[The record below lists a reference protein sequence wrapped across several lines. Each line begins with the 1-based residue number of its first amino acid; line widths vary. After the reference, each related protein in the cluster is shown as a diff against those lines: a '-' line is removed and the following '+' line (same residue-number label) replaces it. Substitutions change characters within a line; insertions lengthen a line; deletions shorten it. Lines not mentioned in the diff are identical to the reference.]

1 MKYVN
6 FTRVSIKNFLSVGEE
21 PVVIDFNQGL
31 NIITGNN
38 KDKVDRRNG
47 VGKSTVADSIY
58 FAIFGTT
65 LRELKKD
72 HIVNNITQR
81 NCEVELEL
89 YVNEDGNTSKYK
101 IIRKISPTK
110 CFLYKDGEDITRDS
124 IQNTTEYICSLLN
137 TSADVFQNCVIMTI
151 NNATPFMAKKKLE
164 KRKFIEGI
172 FNLQVFSNM
181 LNVTRQEYNKVV
193 RDLDIEC
200 AKYEEIS
207 NSLNN
212 YIEQKQNNE
221 NEKQRSLAKLHA
233 RKSNNNKQIES
244 YNDQLSKHVQIDI
257 EKTNQNI
264 KRIDSV
270 SDELHAKTQRILT
283 KKTECQTLIDVHT
296 KKRNKI
302 GTDQDVCPVCLSKLD
317 ESHINYVEDEKSK
330 LTNTISE
337 LKNKYTELEAK
348 LKDAKQILK
357 TLSDKKN
364 KQLNQFNEF
373 NLQKQNIC
381 NIESNIKQLTSV
393 NKDIDDDIKSL
404 DKQDNN
410 LDKII
415 KDTNLRL
422 ERVQIDIDRVKNE
435 ISKLDIIKFVVSEE
449 GVKSYIV
456 KKILQ
461 LFNAK
466 LAHYLKKMDSN
477 CICVFNEYFEE
488 EIINEKGKPC
498 SYFNFSGAERKNIDL
513 ACLFA
518 FMDIRR
524 LQGDVAFNFSMY
536 DELFDSSLDERGVEL
551 VIEILKERIEQ
562 HNECVMVIS
571 HRKESTKL
579 ATGEI
584 IFLEKQNG
592 VTLRV
597 ETPKNELK

>member
-1 MKYVN
+1 MKYIN
-6 FTRVSIKNFLSVGEE
+6 FERVTIKNFLSVGET
-21 PVVIDFNQGL
+21 PVCVDFNTGL

-81 NCEVELEL
+81 GCEVVLSFN
-89 YVNEDGNTSKYK
+89 VNDDGNISRYK
-101 IIRKISPTK
+101 LVRKLAPSK
-110 CFLYKDGEDITRDS
+110 CFLYKNDEDITRDS
-124 IQNTTEYICSLLN
+124 IQNTSEYVIKLLN
-137 TSADVFQNCVIMTI
+137 TSPDVFQNCVIMTV
-151 NNATPFMAKKKLE
+151 NNAIPFMAKKKLD

-172 FNLQVFSNM
+172 FNLQVFSDM
-181 LNVTRQEYNKVV
+181 LNKARTEYNNVV
-193 RDLDIEC
+193 RELDIEC

-207 NSLNN
+207 TSLNTQ
-212 YIEQKQNNE
+212 IEQRQSRVEDNK
-221 NEKQRSLAKLHA
+221 RALIKLNA
-233 RKSNNNKQIES
+233 RRDNNNNNIKEVNSKIES
-244 YNDQLSKHVQIDI
+244 YEEVDVNKLNVSIDKIIQTVDVI
-257 EKTNQNI
+257 EDKIQN
-264 KRIDSV
+264 
-270 SDELHAKTQRILT
+270 ILT
-283 KKTECQTLIDVHT
+283 KKTECDTLINVNT
-296 KKRNKI
+296 NKI
-302 GTDQDVCPVCLSKLD
+302 KKLNADEAVCPVCLSKIDKKHKHYVD
-317 ESHINYVEDEKSK
+317 EQKDSLTHDTSNLQNRSSAYTQK
-330 LTNTISE
+330 L
-337 LKNKYTELEAK
+337 KEAK
-348 LKDAKQILK
+348 SALKALDVKKQQYQQAI
-357 TLSDKKN
+357 N
-364 KQLNQFNEF
+364 KSIVE
-373 NLQKQNIC
+373 KQNIK
-381 NIESNIKQLTSV
+381 NLKERLKQYQSLD
-393 NKDIDDDIKSL
+393 NDILDDIKLL
-404 DKQDNN
+404 DKQDTS
-410 LDKII
+410 LDSII
-415 KDTNLRL
+415 SEYETRL
-422 ERVQIDIDRVKNE
+422 KETQKSIKHIKEQMNR
-435 ISKLDIIKFVVSEE
+435 LDIIKFVVSEE

-551 VIEILKERIEQ
+551 VIDILKERIEQ

-592 VTLRV
+592 VTIRV
-597 ETPKNELK
+597 ETPVNELK

>member
-1 MKYVN
+1 MKYIN
-6 FTRVSIKNFLSVGEE
+6 FERVTIKNFLSVGET
-21 PVVIDFNQGL
+21 PVCVDFNTGL

-81 NCEVELEL
+81 GCEVVLSFN
-89 YVNEDGNTSKYK
+89 VNDDGNISRYK
-101 IIRKISPTK
+101 LVRKLAPSK
-110 CFLYKDGEDITRDS
+110 CFLYKNDEDITRDS
-124 IQNTTEYICSLLN
+124 IQNTSEYVIKLLN
-137 TSADVFQNCVIMTI
+137 TSPDVFQNCVIMTV
-151 NNATPFMAKKKLE
+151 NNAIPFMAKKKLD

-172 FNLQVFSNM
+172 FNLQVFSDM
-181 LNVTRQEYNKVV
+181 LNKARTEYNNVV
-193 RDLDIEC
+193 RELDIEC

-207 NSLNN
+207 TSLNTQ
-212 YIEQKQNNE
+212 IEQRQSRVEDNK
-221 NEKQRSLAKLHA
+221 RALIKLNA
-233 RKSNNNKQIES
+233 RRDNNNNNIKEVNSKIES
-244 YNDQLSKHVQIDI
+244 YEEVDVNKLNVSIDKIIQTVDAI
-257 EKTNQNI
+257 EDKIQN
-264 KRIDSV
+264 
-270 SDELHAKTQRILT
+270 ILT
-283 KKTECQTLIDVHT
+283 KKTECDTLINVNT
-296 KKRNKI
+296 NKI
-302 GTDQDVCPVCLSKLD
+302 KKLNADEAVCPVCLSKIDKKHKHYVD
-317 ESHINYVEDEKSK
+317 EQKDILTHDTSNLQNRSSAYTQK
-330 LTNTISE
+330 L
-337 LKNKYTELEAK
+337 KEAK
-348 LKDAKQILK
+348 SALKALDVKKQQYQQAI
-357 TLSDKKN
+357 N
-364 KQLNQFNEF
+364 KSIVE
-373 NLQKQNIC
+373 KQNIK
-381 NIESNIKQLTSV
+381 NLKERLKQYQSLD
-393 NKDIDDDIKSL
+393 NDILDDIKLL
-404 DKQDNN
+404 DKQDTS
-410 LDKII
+410 LDSII
-415 KDTNLRL
+415 SEYETRL
-422 ERVQIDIDRVKNE
+422 KETQKSIKHIKEQMNR
-435 ISKLDIIKFVVSEE
+435 LDIIKFVVSEE

-551 VIEILKERIEQ
+551 VIDILKERIEQ

-592 VTLRV
+592 VTIRV
-597 ETPKNELK
+597 ETPVNELK

>member
-422 ERVQIDIDRVKNE
+422 ESVQIDIDRVKNE

>member
-1 MKYVN
+1 
-6 FTRVSIKNFLSVGEE
+6 
-21 PVVIDFNQGL
+21 
-31 NIITGNN
+31 
-38 KDKVDRRNG
+38 
-47 VGKSTVADSIY
+47 
-58 FAIFGTT
+58 
-65 LRELKKD
+65 
-72 HIVNNITQR
+72 
-81 NCEVELEL
+81 
-89 YVNEDGNTSKYK
+89 
-101 IIRKISPTK
+101 
-110 CFLYKDGEDITRDS
+110 
-124 IQNTTEYICSLLN
+124 
-137 TSADVFQNCVIMTI
+137 
-151 NNATPFMAKKKLE
+151 
-164 KRKFIEGI
+164 
-172 FNLQVFSNM
+172 
-181 LNVTRQEYNKVV
+181 
-193 RDLDIEC
+193 
-200 AKYEEIS
+200 
-207 NSLNN
+207 
-212 YIEQKQNNE
+212 
-221 NEKQRSLAKLHA
+221 
-233 RKSNNNKQIES
+233 
-244 YNDQLSKHVQIDI
+244 
-257 EKTNQNI
+257 
-264 KRIDSV
+264 
-270 SDELHAKTQRILT
+270 
-283 KKTECQTLIDVHT
+283 
-296 KKRNKI
+296 
-302 GTDQDVCPVCLSKLD
+302 VCLSKLD

-422 ERVQIDIDRVKNE
+422 ESVQIDIDRVKNE

-562 HNECVMVIS
+562 HNECVMVIY
-571 HRKESTKL
+571 
-579 ATGEI
+579 
-584 IFLEKQNG
+584 F
-592 VTLRV
+592 
-597 ETPKNELK
+597 